1 MFLSNML
8 HLTPKNQMRSY
19 RVSNSLKGYLD
30 NLLSPQT
37 SQESSKAKVVQLLKQ
52 SHIFASKT
60 IVKISFFGYQSN
72 KSHLIKRTN
81 NEKTL
86 DFTCSNVKFPLLKH

>member
-37 SQESSKAKVVQLLKQ
+37 SQGSSKAKVVQLLKQ
-52 SHIFASKT
+52 SHTFASKT
-60 IVKISFFGYQSN
+60 IK
-72 KSHLIKRTN
+72 
-81 NEKTL
+81 
-86 DFTCSNVKFPLLKH
+86 LKKLFWLPE